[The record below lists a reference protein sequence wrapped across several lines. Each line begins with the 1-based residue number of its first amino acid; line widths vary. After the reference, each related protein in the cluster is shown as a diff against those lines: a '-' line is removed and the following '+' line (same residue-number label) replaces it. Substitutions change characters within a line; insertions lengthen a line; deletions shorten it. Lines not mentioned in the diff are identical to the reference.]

1 MVLVYMFRQRGTDD
15 LALTLDVTGRNI
27 PPVKSSKDWLF
38 VEAIDTLKF
47 SPPWDIAA
55 FQRQLRASGFYLL
68 PAGWG
73 APATSM
79 RRH

>member
-1 MVLVYMFRQRGTDD
+1 MLVYMFRQGGTDD

-47 SPPWDIAA
+47 RHRGTSLP
-55 FQRQLRASGFYLL
+55 FNAS
-68 PAGWG
+68 
-73 APATSM
+73 
-79 RRH
+79 